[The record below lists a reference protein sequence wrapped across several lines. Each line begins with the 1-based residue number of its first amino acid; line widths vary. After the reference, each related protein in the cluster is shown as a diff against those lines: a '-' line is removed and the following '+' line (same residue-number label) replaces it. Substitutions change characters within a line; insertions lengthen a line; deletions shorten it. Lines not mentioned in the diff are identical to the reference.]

1 MNKLILAADGSGDA
15 QTIGEIKTLF
25 KGDTEVFIKPG
36 EYYVNYLADMC
47 GTGVSRCFWTAIKP
61 GTVTIKVIKCTLI
74 NALYETEF
82 RGLIIMPS
90 NNYSDDTRAIWYS
103 NNQISVTW
111 RNCLFLT
118 NGINPTITWIYGHNN
133 QGGWAANMNKKFYN
147 CTFTSLPAHRYC
159 VGTCCDF
166 WYCAVDDQY
175 YKDIVIGHPK
185 NNGVRIDVCPYIGKL
200 GTTSRGDYDI
210 IEPREFDAGIY
221 SGEFSWLGYHGMKN
235 ILKDNVLNVLKEKTK
250 DVVVH
255 YDYAETEN
263 I

>member
-36 EYYVNYLADMC
+36 EYYVSYLADMC

-82 RGLIIMPS
+82 RGLIITPS
-90 NNYSDDTRAIWYS
+90 DNFSDDTRAIWYS

-118 NGINPTITWIYGHNN
+118 NGVNPTITWIYGHNN
-133 QGGWAANMNKKFYN
+133 EGGWAANMNKKFYN
-147 CTFTSLPAHRYC
+147 CTFTSLLAHKYC

-175 YKDIVIGHPK
+175 YKDIVIGYPK

-235 ILKDNVLNVLKEKTK
+235 ILKDNVLKEKTK